1 MPSLLLVLLSLSQ
14 SAEYPEWAQIFTGI
28 LTEEAVMI
36 EYENFIKETCKKS
49 GEEEEEGWSYD
60 ECMKYVY
67 SLQGYYFS
75 QGSSINEVLKSIPKQ
90 TEITNENWIWIW

>member
-49 GEEEEEGWSYD
+49 GEEEEEG
-60 ECMKYVY
+60 
-67 SLQGYYFS
+67 
-75 QGSSINEVLKSIPKQ
+75 
-90 TEITNENWIWIW
+90 